1 MADYI
6 QQVLEKEEGFTLVE
20 LLIVVAIIAIL
31 AGVVFV
37 ALDPAEK
44 FGDARDSTR
53 SSDVQSVAQ
62 AITVDQVDNGGD
74 YVSAVS
80 SLTQGTNYMIG
91 TCDGT
96 NLSDSDCTDATID
109 TSNCADLSG
118 LVSEGYLPEVPTDPD
133 GGDAGK
139 TGYYMR
145 KATSSVAVG
154 ACTHEG
160 DDPIEASR

>member
-6 QQVLEKEEGFTLVE
+6 QDILEKEEGFTLVE

-91 TCDGT
+91 TCSSITDSEC
-96 NLSDSDCTDATID
+96 SDVTID
-109 TSNCADLSG
+109 TSNCVDLSG
-118 LVSEGYLPEVPTDPD
+118 IVSEGYLPEVPTDPD
-133 GGDAGK
+133 GGTAEK
-139 TGYYMR
+139 TGYYLR

-154 ACTHEG
+154 ACTNEG
-160 DDPIEASR
+160 GDSIEASR